1 MRLTVY
7 RSMGLD
13 DMHPRVLKE
22 LVNVVPKAFYL
33 IVEKLWLSN

>member
-7 RSMGLD
+7 RSIGLD

-22 LVNVVPKAFYL
+22 LVDVVSKALYL
-33 IVEKLWLSN
+33 IFKKLCLSN